1 MHKPVGKKSFFRRKA
16 GRPPGTL
23 DDGRGKSLDPSRL
36 HFIYFS
42 EASFEETSYSPEQF
56 YKEKEEIKSK
66 LLSKDHISWLNINGV
81 DDSRL
86 LETLGEMMDVHPL
99 VLEDIQSEG
108 HRPKIEEYENH
119 IYMIFHNTLWDE
131 ESQNVVVE
139 PVSLLLF
146 ENCLITFEA
155 GPALFLE
162 PLLERIRKGKGR
174 IRKMGT
180 AYLSYTL
187 LDVMVDNA
195 TVVLED
201 LNNEIV
207 LAEEMVLTKDIET
220 IDVYSIHRMKRQ
232 IISFRKTI
240 WPSRE
245 VLLSCIK
252 GEFDLIPPTIYNF
265 IRDVYDHV
273 MQISESVEIL
283 NDTLKG
289 IIDAYN
295 SALSNR
301 MNAVMKVLTIIATIF
316 IPLTFI
322 AGIYGMNFQY
332 LPELSWRWSYF
343 TVLGVMVVVA
353 GGMLVFFRRKKW
365 F

>member
-1 MHKPVGKKSFFRRKA
+1 MIKPGSQKSFFRHKA
-16 GRPPGTL
+16 GTPPGTL
-23 DDGRGKSLDPSRL
+23 HDEIGKAQIPSQI
-36 HFIYFS
+36 HFIDFS
-42 EASFEETSYSPEQF
+42 ESLFKEVHLESKDFHS
-56 YKEKEEIKSK
+56 EKEDIKSR
-66 LLSKDHISWLNINGV
+66 LLSKDHVSWLNIKGV

-86 LETLGEMMDVHPL
+86 LETLGGMMNVHPL
-99 VLEDIQSEG
+99 VLEDIQSES
-108 HRPKIEEYENH
+108 HRPKIEEYEDY
-119 IYMIFHNTLWDE
+119 IYLIFHNTYWDKA
-131 ESQNVVVE
+131 SQNVVVE
-139 PVSLLLF
+139 PVSLMLY

-155 GPALFLE
+155 GPDDFLM

-174 IRKMGT
+174 IRKMGA
-180 AYLSYTL
+180 AYLSYAL
-187 LDVMVDNA
+187 LDIMVDNA
-195 TVVLED
+195 TIVLED

-207 LAEEMVLTKDIET
+207 AAEERVLTEDIES

-240 WPSRE
+240 WPIRE
-245 VLLSCIK
+245 LLLSCMK
-252 GEFDLIPPTIYNF
+252 GDFNLIPKSIYNF

-273 MQISESVEIL
+273 IQISESVEIL

-295 SALSNR
+295 SSLSNR

-332 LPELSWRWSYF
+332 LPELAWRWSYF
-343 TVLGVMVVVA
+343 TVLGIMAAVA
-353 GGMLVFFRRKKW
+353 FGMILFFRRKKW
-365 F
+365 L